1 MVYAHDDPARD
12 NCLEPENE
20 TVHLGRCHLQ
30 LRKGRGDGSRSGAG
44 TGEYKDLMQRI
55 AGNGTFRTALAYE
68 LLKHPRR
75 CLTAM
80 QSFSDTI
87 AQVIRAMM
95 ANKLRTFLTMFGIA
109 WGVGSLLVLVG
120 LGEGF
125 RSGQHRQ
132 LATFGN
138 DLVMMWNG
146 TIPALANQHTGMRP
160 YQLTPGDEDAMR
172 ALPQLRAVTGILGRN
187 DLYEVS
193 AFANTSGQVLGV
205 EPNYSQVR
213 FMPVAEGR
221 FITQDD
227 LTERRRVAV
236 LGSKSGSLLFPGR
249 PFIGESITINDVAF
263 TIVGRVESISRG
275 NNDSDNQK
283 VYIPLTIMQQQFAMK
298 GDNVAQDALSSIQ
311 YQPAKKGDSA
321 AAVAAVHRVI
331 AQRHGFD
338 PSLKDAFEEWDT
350 IQEEKMIGAIFNAM
364 DVFLGGVGIVTLGL
378 GAVGIINIMLVSVTE
393 RTRDIGVM
401 KAVGATKSSIL
412 AQFFWEGLLLT
423 GISGLVGI
431 AVSAGFMGLLQIT
444 LTGKMPG
451 WDPPRLVPWS
461 AALALG
467 SLMLCGVAAG
477 LYPASKAA
485 QMDPIEALRK
495 E

>member
-1 MVYAHDDPARD
+1 
-12 NCLEPENE
+12 
-20 TVHLGRCHLQ
+20 
-30 LRKGRGDGSRSGAG
+30 
-44 TGEYKDLMQRI
+44 
-55 AGNGTFRTALAYE
+55 
-68 LLKHPRR
+68 
-75 CLTAM
+75 M
-80 QSFSDTI
+80 QSFSDTLG
-87 AQVIRAMM
+87 QVFRAIM
-95 ANKLRTFLTMFGIA
+95 ANKLRSFLTMFGIA

-138 DLVMMWNG
+138 DVVMMWNG

-160 YQLTPGDEDAMR
+160 YQFTLGDEAALR
-172 ALPQLRAVTGILGRN
+172 ALPELRGVTALLSRY

-193 AFANTSGQVLGV
+193 AYANTSGGVIGV
-205 EPNYSQVR
+205 EPNYSAIR
-213 FMPVAEGR
+213 FIPLAEGR
-221 FITQDD
+221 FLSDDD
-227 LTERRRVAV
+227 LAERRRVAV
-236 LGSKSGSLLFPGR
+236 LGSKSATLLFPGR
-249 PFIGESITINDVAF
+249 PMLGETITINDISF
-263 TIVGRVESISRG
+263 TVVGRVQTISRG

-283 VYIPLTIMQQQFAMK
+283 VYVPLTTMQELFAMK
-298 GDNVAQDALSSIQ
+298 GDNVARDALSSIQ
-311 YQPAKKGDSA
+311 YQPTTKGDTT
-321 AAVAAVHRVI
+321 AAVPAVHRVI
-331 AQRHGFD
+331 GERHGFD

-350 IQEEKMIGAIFNAM
+350 IEEEHMVGAIFNAM

-378 GAVGIINIMLVSVTE
+378 GAVGIVNIMLVSVTE
-393 RTRDIGVM
+393 RTREIGVL
-401 KAVGATKSSIL
+401 KAIGATKSSIL

-431 AVSAGFMGLLQIT
+431 AGSAGFMWVLQHFF
-444 LTGKMPG
+444 TGKMPG

-467 SLMLCGVAAG
+467 SLVLCGVAAG

-485 QMDPIEALRK
+485 QMDPIEALRR